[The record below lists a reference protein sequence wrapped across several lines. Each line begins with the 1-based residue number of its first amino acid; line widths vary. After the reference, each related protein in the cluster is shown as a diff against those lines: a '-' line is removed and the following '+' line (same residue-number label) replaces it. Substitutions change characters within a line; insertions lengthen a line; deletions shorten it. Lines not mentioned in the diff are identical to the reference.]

1 MIDKTKRIKHI
12 SIFLS
17 LILTIIIFL
26 LVMIF
31 LEYPITVNYKFEKV
45 DRNSLEFFVED
56 NSLNKTFD
64 KIKNKKYDEIDLV
77 DKKKVQNIVNDLSER
92 EYNVSLGESK
102 TQVSLKEFLK
112 ADKSTHNH
120 YLSDEDKKLTYLTAF
135 YKVVVEGNKGY
146 SKYIDKPLN
155 KKTIENI
162 RKNKEKGDL
171 ITTFIIDGSVLFVL
185 LFFLFRV
192 CLDEEFIYE
201 YIRSLSA
208 ENVFGIKRK
217 GE

>member
-1 MIDKTKRIKHI
+1 M
-12 SIFLS
+12 
-17 LILTIIIFL
+17 
-26 LVMIF
+26 
-31 LEYPITVNYKFEKV
+31 
-45 DRNSLEFFVED
+45 
-56 NSLNKTFD
+56 
-64 KIKNKKYDEIDLV
+64 
-77 DKKKVQNIVNDLSER
+77 
-92 EYNVSLGESK
+92 
-102 TQVSLKEFLK
+102 
-112 ADKSTHNH
+112 
-120 YLSDEDKKLTYLTAF
+120 
-135 YKVVVEGNKGY
+135 
-146 SKYIDKPLN
+146 

>member
-1 MIDKTKRIKHI
+1 MTNKAKKIKHI

-17 LILTIIIFL
+17 LISTLIIFSVL
-26 LVMIF
+26 AIF
-31 LEYPITVNYKFEKV
+31 LYPSATKHKFAKV
-45 DRNSLEFFVED
+45 DKNSLEFFVED
-56 NSLNKTFD
+56 NSLNETFD
-64 KIKNKKYDEIDLV
+64 KIKNQKYDEIDLV
-77 DKKKVQNIVNDLSER
+77 DKKKVQNIVNDLSEK

-135 YKVVVEGNKGY
+135 YKVAVEGDKGY

-155 KKTIENI
+155 EKTIENI

-201 YIRSLSA
+201 YIRSLSV